1 MPWGELMKKYTQR
14 KDGRYQAK
22 VHIGKGQYTYLYDT
36 SVKRLDKKVA
46 ELKIKLG
53 KGVDVHAERDT
64 LKEWVDRWLATK
76 KYEVTESRLTAYKC
90 SVKRL
95 EPLYDVPISKI
106 RLADLQDIALEM
118 YENEYAESTIKDY
131 KNAANQIFKMA
142 IDNRVLEFNPA
153 ANIKVYSGAPKES
166 RRALTRQEQE
176 WISAPSDNRGHVAA
190 MIMMYAGLRRGE
202 LIPLQWTDID
212 FDNRTI
218 SITKSVKMVSGKSVL
233 KSGGKSKS
241 AVRIVYI
248 PQILADF
255 LQNVDRKNSLIVCP
269 SAKGKMLSETAYKR
283 MWDSYKAELNR
294 RFGNFSGVVV
304 ADKKGKLKQY
314 ELPDSKFDPTKIPQV
329 IPNITA
335 HMLRHTFITNMYL
348 AGVDVMTAKEQ
359 AGHSDIQTTLNIY
372 THLDGIYKKKEIS
385 KLDQFYATK

>member
-1 MPWGELMKKYTQR
+1 MKKNTQR
-14 KDGRYQAK
+14 ADGRYMAAISVGKNKKKFVYAK
-22 VHIGKGQYTYLYDT
+22 SNRELE
-36 SVKRLDKKVA
+36 RKVA
-46 ELKIKLG
+46 ELKVKLG

-64 LKEWVDRWLATK
+64 LKEWVDRWLAMK
-76 KYEVTESRLTAYKC
+76 KHEVTESRLTAYKC
-90 SVKRL
+90 SIKRL

-153 ANIKVYSGAPKES
+153 ANIKVYSGAPKEN

-241 AVRIVYI
+241 ATRIVYI

-255 LQNVDRKNSLIVCP
+255 LQTVDRKNSLIVCP

-283 MWDSYKAELNR
+283 MWDSYKSELNR
-294 RFGNFSGVVV
+294 RFGDFSGIVV

-314 ELPDSKFDPTKIPQV
+314 ELPDSKFDPKKIPQV

-385 KLDQFYATK
+385 KLDQFYAAK